1 MAGQTG
7 VVAGGP
13 TPAATFARQ
22 DLDAIGSNQ
31 NSELHREKDGN
42 TAADVHR
49 PYRRPDRTRRPAP
62 ATSFSIRHS
71 GRSKGN
77 AGGAD
82 PAHRL
87 PTRIISPQS
96 NWTRTTVSKTGQKY
110 GDKTGD
116 VGTVAYTHSDSMDA
130 TEGSHEPWD
139 HSDDWESY
147 EGTVI
152 IPAGQSRTMIAYRGV
167 AKDGTLTASAND
179 SIIDDLSFRLAY
191 KLSYDANG
199 GAKKS
204 TSQIKAS
211 TDGKVKTIAGKTSKV
226 PVHDLRTRTCPA
238 STVISSSTPPRSS
251 SPM

>member
-1 MAGQTG
+1 MHAGRTVAQT
-7 VVAGGP
+7 VNT
-13 TPAATFARQ
+13 TPGASYT
-22 DLDAIGSNQ
+22 
-31 NSELHREKDGN
+31 
-42 TAADVHR
+42 
-49 PYRRPDRTRRPAP
+49 
-62 ATSFSIRHS
+62 FSIRHS

-77 AGGAD
+77 AGGVTLLTGPD
-82 PAHRL
+82 KDHLTPVRL
-87 PTRIISPQS
+87 
-96 NWTRTTVSKTGQKY
+96 TRTTVSKTGQKY

-179 SIIDDLSFRLAY
+179 SILDDLSFRLAY

-211 TDGKVKTIAGKTSKV
+211 TDGKVKTIAGKTDS
-226 PVHDLRTRTCPA
+226 LRPNWSTARSTIRPA
-238 STVISSSTPPRSS
+238 
-251 SPM
+251 